1 MPHKKATLIGLIA
14 ILLWSA
20 IVGLI
25 KSVSEGF
32 GPVGGAAL
40 IYTCSAVLLLFTIG
54 FPKIQKFPVSY
65 LIIGSVL
72 FVCYELCLSLS
83 LGFTHSGRQA
93 IEVGMVNYLWPSMTI
108 LLAVIVNRQK
118 TSPLIIPGVVLAII
132 GIGRVLGGNGGFSLT
147 EMMNNVMDNP
157 LSYGLAFSGAV
168 IWAIYCVVGD
178 MAGFAAACYQRGVD
192 FIQVA
197 IYCVVT
203 QRIARGNNGIT
214 LFFILTAL
222 TLWVKYFTS
231 PQPEFV
237 LSWHAWISLLLAAMA
252 MGFGY
257 AAWNVGILH
266 GNVTVLAAASY
277 FIPIISAVLAAFMLD
292 SPLTLA
298 FWQGTAMVS
307 LGSLI
312 CWWSTRT
319 VAVKRLSDETS

>member
-40 IYTCSAVLLLFTIG
+40 IYTCSAVLLLFTLG
-54 FPKIQKFPVSY
+54 FPKIKKFPVSY

-93 IEVGMVNYLWPSMTI
+93 IEVGMVNYLWPSMTL

-118 TSPLIIPGVVLAII
+118 TSPLIIPGVILAIV
-132 GIGRVLGGNGGFSLT
+132 GIGRVLGGDDGFSLT

-168 IWAIYCVVGD
+168 IWAT
-178 MAGFAAACYQRGVD
+178 
-192 FIQVA
+192 
-197 IYCVVT
+197 YCVVT
-203 QRIARGNNGIT
+203 QRIAQGNNGIT

-222 TLWVKYFTS
+222 TLWVKYLTS
-231 PQPEFV
+231 PQPEFN
-237 LSWHAWISLLLAAMA
+237 LSWHAWISLMLAAMA

-292 SPLTLA
+292 SHLTLA

-319 VAVKRLSDETS
+319 VAVKRLSDEAS

>member
-1 MPHKKATLIGLIA
+1 MPQKKATLIGLIA

-32 GPVGGAAL
+32 GPIAGAAL
-40 IYTCSAVLLLFTIG
+40 IYSCSAILLLFTVG
-54 FPKIQKFPVSY
+54 FPNLRKFPRNY

-83 LGFTHSGRQA
+83 LGFTHNGRQA

-108 LLAVIVNRQK
+108 VLAVIVNRQK
-118 TSPLIIPGVVLAII
+118 VSPLIIPGVILAVA
-132 GIGRVLGGNGGFSLT
+132 GICRVLGGDQGFSLT
-147 EMMNNVMDNP
+147 EMTRNVMDNP
-157 LSYGLAFSGAV
+157 LSYGLAFTGAI
-168 IWAIYCVVGD
+168 IWAIYCVV
-178 MAGFAAACYQRGVD
+178 
-192 FIQVA
+192 
-197 IYCVVT
+197 T
-203 QRIARGNNGIT
+203 KKIANGSNGIT

-222 TLWVKYFTS
+222 TLWVKFLFS
-231 PQPEFV
+231 PQPPFV
-237 LSWHAWISLLLAAMA
+237 LSFPVWISLALAAMA

-277 FIPIISAVLAAFMLD
+277 FIPIISSILAAFIL
-292 SPLTLA
+292 SSHLTMS

-307 LGSLI
+307 LGSLV

-319 VAVKRLSDETS
+319 VESKSMSSKVSE

>member
-40 IYTCSAVLLLFTIG
+40 IYTCSAVLLLFTLG
-54 FPKIQKFPVSY
+54 FPKIKKFPVSY

-118 TSPLIIPGVVLAII
+118 TSPLIIPGVILAIV
-132 GIGRVLGGNGGFSLT
+132 GIGRVLGSDGGFSLT

-168 IWAIYCVVGD
+168 IWAIYCVV
-178 MAGFAAACYQRGVD
+178 
-192 FIQVA
+192 
-197 IYCVVT
+197 T
-203 QRIARGNNGIT
+203 QRIAQGNNGIT

-222 TLWVKYFTS
+222 TLWVKYLTS
-231 PQPEFV
+231 PQPEFN
-237 LSWHAWISLLLAAMA
+237 LSWHAWISLMLAAMA

-292 SPLTLA
+292 SHLTLA

-319 VAVKRLSDETS
+319 VAVKRFSDEAS

>member
-1 MPHKKATLIGLIA
+1 MPQKKATLIGLIA

-40 IYTCSAVLLLFTIG
+40 IYTCSAILLIFTVG
-54 FPKIQKFPVSY
+54 LPKIRQFPPSY
-65 LIIGSVL
+65 LILGSIL

-83 LGFTHSGRQA
+83 LGFTHNGRQA
-93 IEVGMVNYLWPSMTI
+93 IEVGMVNYLWPSLTI
-108 LLAVIVNRQK
+108 LLTVIVTRQK
-118 TSPLIIPGVVLAII
+118 TSPLIIPGVIIAII
-132 GIGRVLGGNGGFSLT
+132 GIGRVLGGDQGFSVN
-147 EMMNNVMDNP
+147 EMTRNVMDNP

-168 IWAIYCVVGD
+168 IWAIYCVV
-178 MAGFAAACYQRGVD
+178 
-192 FIQVA
+192 
-197 IYCVVT
+197 T
-203 QRIARGNNGIT
+203 KLIAKGNNGIT

-222 TLWVKYFTS
+222 TLWVKFLTS
-231 PQPEFV
+231 PQPDFI
-237 LSWHAWISLLLAAMA
+237 LSWKAWISLLLAAIA

-266 GNVTVLAAASY
+266 GNVTILAAASY
-277 FIPIISAVLAAFMLD
+277 FIPIISAVLAAFIL
-292 SPLTLA
+292 SSQLTMA

-319 VAVKRLSDETS
+319 VPVAKLSDERS

>member
-1 MPHKKATLIGLIA
+1 MPQKKATLIGLIA

-32 GPVGGAAL
+32 GPIAGAAL
-40 IYTCSAVLLLFTIG
+40 IYSCSAILLLFSVG
-54 FPKIQKFPVSY
+54 FPNLKKFPRRYV
-65 LIIGSVL
+65 IIGSVL

-108 LLAVIVNRQK
+108 VLAVIVNRQK
-118 TSPLIIPGVVLAII
+118 VSPLIIPGVILAVA
-132 GIGRVLGGNGGFSLT
+132 GICRVLGGDQGFSLS
-147 EMMNNVMDNP
+147 EMTNNIMENP
-157 LSYGLAFSGAV
+157 LSYGLALTGAI
-168 IWAIYCVVGD
+168 IWAIYCVV
-178 MAGFAAACYQRGVD
+178 
-192 FIQVA
+192 
-197 IYCVVT
+197 T
-203 QRIARGNNGIT
+203 KRIANGNNGIT
-214 LFFILTAL
+214 LFFVLTAL
-222 TLWVKYFTS
+222 TLWVKYLIS
-231 PQPEFV
+231 PQPEFAP
-237 LSWHAWISLLLAAMA
+237 SFNTWISLALAAMA

-277 FIPIISAVLAAFMLD
+277 FIPIISSILAAFIL
-292 SPLTLA
+292 SSHLTLS

-307 LGSLI
+307 LGSLV

-319 VAVKRLSDETS
+319 VATKSVSSKISE

>member
-1 MPHKKATLIGLIA
+1 MPQKKATLIGLIA

-32 GPVGGAAL
+32 GPIAGAAL
-40 IYTCSAVLLLFTIG
+40 IYSCSAILLLFTVG
-54 FPKIQKFPVSY
+54 FPNLRKFPRNY

-83 LGFTHSGRQA
+83 LGFTHNGRQA

-108 LLAVIVNRQK
+108 VLAVIVNRQK
-118 TSPLIIPGVVLAII
+118 VSPLIIPGVILAVA
-132 GIGRVLGGNGGFSLT
+132 GICRVLGGDQGFSLT
-147 EMMNNVMDNP
+147 EMTRNVMDNP
-157 LSYGLAFSGAV
+157 LSYGLAFTGAI
-168 IWAIYCVVGD
+168 IWAIYCVV
-178 MAGFAAACYQRGVD
+178 
-192 FIQVA
+192 
-197 IYCVVT
+197 T
-203 QRIARGNNGIT
+203 KKIANGSNGIT

-222 TLWVKYFTS
+222 TLWVKFLFS
-231 PQPEFV
+231 PQPPFV
-237 LSWHAWISLLLAAMA
+237 LSFQVWISLALAAMA

-277 FIPIISAVLAAFMLD
+277 FIPIISSILAAFIL
-292 SPLTLA
+292 SSHLTMS

-307 LGSLI
+307 LGSLV
-312 CWWSTRT
+312 CWWSTR
-319 VAVKRLSDETS
+319 AVESKSMSSKVSE

>member
-1 MPHKKATLIGLIA
+1 MPQNKATLTGLIA

-32 GPVGGAAL
+32 GAIGGAAL

-54 FPKIQKFPVSY
+54 FPNIRKFPRSY

-108 LLAVIVNRQK
+108 VLSVIVNRQK
-118 TSPLIIPGVVLAII
+118 TSLLIIPGVII
-132 GIGRVLGGNGGFSLT
+132 SVMGICRVLGGDSGLSLS
-147 EMMNNVMDNP
+147 EMASNIMDNP
-157 LSYGLAFSGAV
+157 LSYGLAFSGAI
-168 IWAIYCVVGD
+168 IWAIYCVV
-178 MAGFAAACYQRGVD
+178 
-192 FIQVA
+192 
-197 IYCVVT
+197 T
-203 QRIARGNNGIT
+203 KRIAQGSNGIT

-222 TLWVKYFTS
+222 TLWVKFLLT

-237 LSWHAWISLLLAAMA
+237 LSAKVWINLALAAMA

-266 GNVTVLAAASY
+266 GNVTILAAASY
-277 FIPIISAVLAAFMLD
+277 FIPIISAVLAAFMLN
-292 SPLTLA
+292 SQLSVS

-307 LGSLI
+307 LGSLA
-312 CWWSTRT
+312 CWWATRT
-319 VAVKRLSDETS
+319 VAEKKLSCKAS

>member
-1 MPHKKATLIGLIA
+1 MPQKKATLIGLIA

-40 IYTCSAVLLLFTIG
+40 IYTCSTILLIFTVG
-54 FPKIQKFPVSY
+54 LPKIRQFPPSY
-65 LIIGSVL
+65 LILGSIL

-83 LGFTHSGRQA
+83 LGFTHNGRQA
-93 IEVGMVNYLWPSMTI
+93 IEVGMVNYLWPSLTI
-108 LLAVIVNRQK
+108 LLTVIVTRQK
-118 TSPLIIPGVVLAII
+118 TSPLIIPGVIIAII
-132 GIGRVLGGNGGFSLT
+132 GIGRVLGGDQGFSVN
-147 EMMNNVMDNP
+147 EMTRNVMDNP

-168 IWAIYCVVGD
+168 IWAIYCVV
-178 MAGFAAACYQRGVD
+178 
-192 FIQVA
+192 
-197 IYCVVT
+197 T
-203 QRIARGNNGIT
+203 KLIAKGNNGIT

-222 TLWVKYFTS
+222 TLWVKFLTS
-231 PQPEFV
+231 PQPDFI
-237 LSWHAWISLLLAAMA
+237 LSWKAWISLLLAAIA

-266 GNVTVLAAASY
+266 GNVTILAAASY
-277 FIPIISAVLAAFMLD
+277 FIPIISAVLAAFIL
-292 SPLTLA
+292 SSQLTMA

-319 VAVKRLSDETS
+319 VPVAKLSDERS

>member
-1 MPHKKATLIGLIA
+1 MPQNKATLTGLIA

-32 GPVGGAAL
+32 GAIGGAAL
-40 IYTCSAVLLLFTIG
+40 IYTCSAILLLFTVG
-54 FPKIQKFPVSY
+54 FPNIRKFPRSY

-108 LLAVIVNRQK
+108 VLSVIVNRQK
-118 TSPLIIPGVVLAII
+118 TSLLIIPGVII
-132 GIGRVLGGNGGFSLT
+132 SVMGICRVLGGDSGFSLS
-147 EMMNNVMDNP
+147 EMASNIMDNP
-157 LSYGLAFSGAV
+157 LSYGLAFSGAI
-168 IWAIYCVVGD
+168 IWAIYCVV
-178 MAGFAAACYQRGVD
+178 
-192 FIQVA
+192 
-197 IYCVVT
+197 T
-203 QRIARGNNGIT
+203 KRIAQGSNGIT

-222 TLWVKYFTS
+222 TLWVKFLLS

-237 LSWHAWISLLLAAMA
+237 LSAKVWINLALAAMA

-266 GNVTVLAAASY
+266 GNVTILAAASY
-277 FIPIISAVLAAFMLD
+277 FIPIISAILAAFMLN
-292 SPLTLA
+292 SQLSVS

-307 LGSLI
+307 LGSLA
-312 CWWSTRT
+312 CWWATRT
-319 VAVKRLSDETS
+319 VTEKKLSCKAS

>member
-1 MPHKKATLIGLIA
+1 MPQKKATLIGLIA

-40 IYTCSAVLLLFTIG
+40 IYTCSAILLLFTIG
-54 FPKIQKFPVSY
+54 FPKLRQFPPLY
-65 LIIGSVL
+65 LIIGSIL

-118 TSPLIIPGVVLAII
+118 TSPLIILGVILAVA
-132 GIGRVLGGNGGFSLT
+132 GICLVLGGDKGFAFS
-147 EMMNNVMDNP
+147 EMTSNIMENP
-157 LSYGLAFSGAV
+157 LSYGLAFSGAI
-168 IWAIYCVVGD
+168 IWAIYCVVTK
-178 MAGFAAACYQRGVD
+178 
-192 FIQVA
+192 I
-197 IYCVVT
+197 
-203 QRIARGNNGIT
+203 IANGNNGIT

-222 TLWVKYFTS
+222 TLWLKYLLA

-237 LSWHAWISLLLAAMA
+237 LSWHAGISLVLAAIA

-277 FIPIISAVLAAFMLD
+277 FIPIISAVLAAFMLN
-292 SPLTLA
+292 SQLTLA

-312 CWWSTRT
+312 CWRSTRS
-319 VAVKRLSDETS
+319 VAQKNESVVTESK

>member
-83 LGFTHSGRQA
+83 LGFTHNGRQA

-108 LLAVIVNRQK
+108 LLAVLVNRQK
-118 TSPLIIPGVVLAII
+118 TSPLIIPGVMLAIV
-132 GIGRVLGGNGGFSLT
+132 GIGRVLGGDGGFSLT
-147 EMMNNVMDNP
+147 EMSNNVMDNP

-168 IWAIYCVVGD
+168 IWAIYCVV
-178 MAGFAAACYQRGVD
+178 
-192 FIQVA
+192 
-197 IYCVVT
+197 T
-203 QRIARGNNGIT
+203 QRIAQGNNGIT

-222 TLWVKYFTS
+222 TLWVKYLTS
-231 PQPEFV
+231 PQPEFA

-277 FIPIISAVLAAFMLD
+277 FIPIISAVLAAFMLN
-292 SPLTLA
+292 SHLTLA

-319 VAVKRLSDETS
+319 VAVKRLSDEAS

>member
-1 MPHKKATLIGLIA
+1 MPQKKATLIGLIA

-40 IYTCSAVLLLFTIG
+40 IYTCSAILLIFTVG
-54 FPKIQKFPVSY
+54 LPKIRQFPPSY
-65 LIIGSVL
+65 LILGSIL

-83 LGFTHSGRQA
+83 LGFTHNGRQA
-93 IEVGMVNYLWPSMTI
+93 IEVGMVNYLWPSLTI
-108 LLAVIVNRQK
+108 LLTVIVTRQK
-118 TSPLIIPGVVLAII
+118 TSPLIIPGVIIAII
-132 GIGRVLGGNGGFSLT
+132 GIGRVLGGDQGFSVN
-147 EMMNNVMDNP
+147 EMTRNVMDNP

-168 IWAIYCVVGD
+168 IWAIYCVV
-178 MAGFAAACYQRGVD
+178 
-192 FIQVA
+192 
-197 IYCVVT
+197 T
-203 QRIARGNNGIT
+203 KLIAKGNNGIT

-222 TLWVKYFTS
+222 TLWVNFLTS
-231 PQPEFV
+231 PQPDFI
-237 LSWHAWISLLLAAMA
+237 LSWKAWISLLLAAIA

-266 GNVTVLAAASY
+266 GNVTILAAASY
-277 FIPIISAVLAAFMLD
+277 FIPIISAVLAAFIL
-292 SPLTLA
+292 SSQLTMA

-319 VAVKRLSDETS
+319 VPVAKLSDERS

>member
-54 FPKIQKFPVSY
+54 FPKIKRFPVSY

-118 TSPLIIPGVVLAII
+118 TSPLIIPGVILAIV
-132 GIGRVLGGNGGFSLT
+132 GIGRVLGGDGGFSLT
-147 EMMNNVMDNP
+147 EMMNNVMANP

-168 IWAIYCVVGD
+168 IWAIYCVV
-178 MAGFAAACYQRGVD
+178 
-192 FIQVA
+192 
-197 IYCVVT
+197 T
-203 QRIARGNNGIT
+203 QRIAQGNNGIT

-222 TLWVKYFTS
+222 TLWMKYLIS
-231 PQPEFV
+231 PQPEFN
-237 LSWHAWISLLLAAMA
+237 LSWHVWISLLLAAMA

-292 SPLTLA
+292 SHLTLA

-319 VAVKRLSDETS
+319 VAVKRLSDEAS

>member
-54 FPKIQKFPVSY
+54 FPKIQKFPMSY

-168 IWAIYCVVGD
+168 IWAIYCVV
-178 MAGFAAACYQRGVD
+178 
-192 FIQVA
+192 
-197 IYCVVT
+197 T

-292 SPLTLA
+292 SHLTLA
-298 FWQGTAMVS
+298 FWQGTAIVS

>member
-118 TSPLIIPGVVLAII
+118 TSPLIIPGVILAIV

-168 IWAIYCVVGD
+168 IW
-178 MAGFAAACYQRGVD
+178 
-192 FIQVA
+192 A

-292 SPLTLA
+292 SHLTLA

>member
-1 MPHKKATLIGLIA
+1 MSHKKATLIGLIA

-168 IWAIYCVVGD
+168 IWAIYCVV
-178 MAGFAAACYQRGVD
+178 
-192 FIQVA
+192 
-197 IYCVVT
+197 T
-203 QRIARGNNGIT
+203 QHIARGNNGIT

-292 SPLTLA
+292 SHLTLA

>member
-54 FPKIQKFPVSY
+54 FPKIKRFPVSY

-118 TSPLIIPGVVLAII
+118 TSPLIIPGVILAIV
-132 GIGRVLGGNGGFSLT
+132 GIGRVLGGDGGFSLT
-147 EMMNNVMDNP
+147 EMMNNVMANP

-168 IWAIYCVVGD
+168 IWAIYCVV
-178 MAGFAAACYQRGVD
+178 
-192 FIQVA
+192 
-197 IYCVVT
+197 T
-203 QRIARGNNGIT
+203 QRIAQGNNGIT

-222 TLWVKYFTS
+222 TLWMKYLIS
-231 PQPEFV
+231 PQPEFN

-292 SPLTLA
+292 SHLTLA

-319 VAVKRLSDETS
+319 VAVKRLSDEAS

>member
-40 IYTCSAVLLLFTIG
+40 IYTCSAVLLLFTLG
-54 FPKIQKFPVSY
+54 FPKIKRFPVSY

-118 TSPLIIPGVVLAII
+118 TSPLIIPGVILAIV
-132 GIGRVLGGNGGFSLT
+132 GIGRVLGGDNGFSLT

-168 IWAIYCVVGD
+168 IWAIYCVV
-178 MAGFAAACYQRGVD
+178 
-192 FIQVA
+192 
-197 IYCVVT
+197 T
-203 QRIARGNNGIT
+203 QRIAQGNNGIT

-222 TLWVKYFTS
+222 TLWVKYLTS
-231 PQPEFV
+231 PQPEFN
-237 LSWHAWISLLLAAMA
+237 LSWHAWISLMLAAMA

-292 SPLTLA
+292 SHLTLA

-319 VAVKRLSDETS
+319 VAVKRLSDEAS

>member
-1 MPHKKATLIGLIA
+1 MPQNKATLIGLIA

-32 GPVGGAAL
+32 GPIGGAAL
-40 IYTCSAVLLLFTIG
+40 IYSCSAVLLLFSVGLPKLRT
-54 FPKIQKFPVSY
+54 FPRRY

-83 LGFTHSGRQA
+83 LGFTHNGRQA

-108 LLAVIVNRQK
+108 VLAVIVNKQR
-118 TSPLIIPGVVLAII
+118 TSPLIIPGILLAVA
-132 GIGRVLGGNGGFSLT
+132 GICRVLGGDQGFSFSEIT
-147 EMMNNVMDNP
+147 HNVMDNP
-157 LSYGLAFSGAV
+157 LSYGLAFSGAI
-168 IWAIYCVVGD
+168 IWAIYCVV
-178 MAGFAAACYQRGVD
+178 
-192 FIQVA
+192 
-197 IYCVVT
+197 T
-203 QRIARGNNGIT
+203 KKIANGSNGIT

-222 TLWVKYFTS
+222 TLWIKFLLA
-231 PQPEFV
+231 PQPPFIY
-237 LSWHAWISLLLAAMA
+237 STQAWISLALAAMA

-277 FIPIISAVLAAFMLD
+277 FIPIISSILAAFIL
-292 SPLTLA
+292 SSHLTMS

-307 LGSLI
+307 VGSLI
-312 CWWSTRT
+312 CWWSTRV
-319 VAVKRLSDETS
+319 VAAKKLSEAA